1 MQRRRSFP
9 GGRWLAHA
17 ALAAIPLV
25 AGDVAAQ
32 VYKCSDASGRVVYAD
47 APCDA
52 SNRPLKLPGEP
63 TKSASSPVACAQLQD
78 ERQRLAAEAE
88 RNAARGRKESADSIK
103 RRQSLTKAY
112 EARCAGISLSAPP
125 AK

>member
-1 MQRRRSFP
+1 MAF
-9 GGRWLAHA
+9 AVM
-17 ALAAIPLV
+17 PLV
-25 AGDVAAQ
+25 AGAFVAGDVSAQ

-63 TKSASSPVACAQLQD
+63 TKGASSPVACAQLQD

-88 RNAARGRKESADSIK
+88 RNAARGRKESADSVK

-125 AK
+125 TK